1 MAEALPNLPEN
12 LPENTAQNP
21 LATLNDNTR
30 QFVTESLSPAT
41 RKAYASDLSIFVQW
55 CDEQQI
61 LALPAASATVAD
73 FLAAQAEFGIHA
85 NTLNRRLAAIKY
97 GHEGK
102 GYDSPTSD
110 KLVSATLKGI
120 RRSQKKPPEQK
131 QAATVDKMHAML
143 SHCDTRSMGGKRD
156 KALLLLGFAGAFRRS
171 ELAALQMT
179 DLSFVEHGIRVTIPY
194 SKTDQE
200 GEGQQIAIISGK
212 LDVVGVLT
220 DWLDSAGI
228 SEGPLFRPLIK
239 GGRLRD
245 QALSDKSVAN
255 IVKKYATKAGLNAA
269 DFAGHSLRSGFV
281 TSAAEAGANLFK
293 IMDVS
298 RHKNV
303 ATVRRYVRSAEA
315 FKDHAGSSFL

>member
-1 MAEALPNLPEN
+1 MAETPKNLPKN
-12 LPENTAQNP
+12 APEQVLQNP
-21 LATLNDNTR
+21 LDTVNDNTR
-30 QFVTESLSPAT
+30 KFVTESLSPAT
-41 RKAYASDLSIFVQW
+41 RKAYASDLRIFVEW
-55 CDEQQI
+55 CDENQT
-61 LALPAASATVAD
+61 LALPATVSAVAD
-73 FLAAQAEFGIHA
+73 FLAAQADLGINA
-85 NTLNRRLAAIKY
+85 NTLNRRIAAIKY
-97 GHEGK
+97 GHEAK
-102 GYDSPTSD
+102 GYDSPTVD

-131 QAATVDKMHAML
+131 QAATIDKMHAML
-143 SHCDTRSMGGKRD
+143 SHCDTRSVAGKRD

-179 DLSFVEHGIRVTIPY
+179 GLSFVEQGIQITIPY

-200 GEGQQIAIISGK
+200 GEGQQIAIINGK

-228 SEGPLFRPLIK
+228 SAGPLFRPLTK
-239 GGRLRD
+239 GGRIRD

-255 IVKKYATKAGLNAA
+255 IVKKYAAKAGLDAA